1 MRFKHPLPIIDCQQ
15 KWMTI
20 ASQAHN
26 LFKSSKGLTLPT
38 DLGPGLGPELG
49 PEPELDNIDFT
60 NLSEI
65 IFISY

>member
-1 MRFKHPLPIIDCQQ
+1 
-15 KWMTI
+15 MTI